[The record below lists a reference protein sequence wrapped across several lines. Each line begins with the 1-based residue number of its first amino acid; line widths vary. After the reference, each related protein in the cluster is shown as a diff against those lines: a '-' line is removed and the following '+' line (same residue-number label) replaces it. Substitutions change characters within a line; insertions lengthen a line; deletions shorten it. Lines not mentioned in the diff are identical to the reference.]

1 MFTMTIGQ
9 SMLPEFDQEIKS
21 TRQVLERVPDEKW
34 NWKPH
39 EKSGTVGWYAW
50 HLSTLPGWATM
61 TINTENLD
69 IAPKDGKGPEM
80 PKPENAKA
88 ALAQFDKDVAVSRA
102 GVGKVRDAG

>member
-1 MFTMTIGQ
+1 MTIGQ
-9 SMLPEFDQEIKS
+9 SMLPEFDQEMKS
-21 TRQVLERVPDEKW
+21 TRTVLERVPDEKW

-69 IAPKDGKGPEM
+69 IAPKDGKGPDM
-80 PKPENAKA
+80 PKADSTVSKA
-88 ALAQFDKDVAVSRA
+88 LLAQFRDKDMAEARA
-102 GVGKVRDAG
+102 TLKRSAMPI